1 MQSKKINSSLIVGFL
16 LLLGWGAPIRADLG
30 AINLRIN
37 ATIVLNTCQV
47 SLQSREQTVRLGN
60 WASRQFYAG
69 PEAVTMAV
77 PFTILLE
84 KCGEAANRVKVRFSG
99 IENSQNNELFAL
111 NAVSSTA
118 RNVAVEIL
126 DREMRR
132 IPRTRY
138 SMPYDLTPNVQ
149 QQVSLQFYARYMAT
163 QRPVQAG
170 SANAEATF
178 EMIYD

>member
-1 MQSKKINSSLIVGFL
+1 MQSKQINSSLIAGFL
-16 LLLGWGAPIRADLG
+16 LVLGIFSAPIRADLG

-47 SLQSREQTVRLGN
+47 SLQSRDQTVNLGT
-60 WASRQFYAG
+60 WASRQFYAE
-69 PEAVTMAV
+69 PTAVTTAV

-84 KCGEAANRVKVRFSG
+84 SCGAAAKRVKVHFSG
-99 IENSQNNELFAL
+99 IKNSQNNELFAL
-111 NAVSSTA
+111 NAASTA

-126 DREMRR
+126 DKEMIR
-132 IPRTRY
+132 IPPTWY
-138 SMPYDLTPNVQ
+138 SMPYDLIPNAQRVP
-149 QQVSLQFYARYMAT
+149 LQFYARYMAT

-178 EMIYD
+178 EMVYD